1 MEEHKQIVK
10 IGLLVSC
17 ACVLQV
23 AESLLPHPVPGA
35 RLGLANMIT
44 LVALVTSGFGVALQI
59 ALMRTLISSLILGT
73 FLSPSFM
80 LSFSGALVSTLV
92 MGIFYKLSTSGHR
105 VRFSIIGISVFGSLS
120 HNAAQLGLVYL
131 LLVKNR
137 SVFLLWPWLVISGV
151 IMGWITGM
159 IAMQVCR
166 KLATSSSE
174 RAGEGNWPD
183 IASVPGGRYDRQSSP
198 IHLLSAPTKIVG
210 LIVIAVV
217 VLLSK
222 RHWFHI
228 SLFGLLVVLAIFSR
242 IRLVSLFSGV
252 GKVSSLL
259 FLSFLLPS
267 ILTPGKVL
275 SSVGPLQVTSEG
287 LLAGVS
293 MASRIVLLFM
303 AASLLAL
310 TTSPRDMALG
320 LQKLLSPLKIF
331 KLSVNRLA
339 HVLTVSWTFFPVFWR
354 QASSMIQNQDFGWR
368 KMTNF
373 VDFSS
378 TLIARLYQWADH
390 ISEDTASSL
399 NDVYNGGQGE
409 DS

>member
-1 MEEHKQIVK
+1 MEENKQIVK

-44 LVALVTSGFGVALQI
+44 LVALVNIGFGVALQI

-92 MGIFYKLSTSGHR
+92 MGIFYKLSTSGHQ

-131 LLVKNR
+131 LLVKNS
-137 SVFLLWPWLVISGV
+137 SVFLLWPWLLISGV
-151 IMGWITGM
+151 IMGWMTGM
-159 IAMQVCR
+159 IARQVCR
-166 KLATSSSE
+166 KISTSSPE
-174 RAGEGNWPD
+174 RSRGEKWPD
-183 IASVPGGRYDRQSSP
+183 IASVPCGRYDRQSSP
-198 IHLLSAPTKIVG
+198 IHLLSPPIKIVG
-210 LIVIAVV
+210 LIVLAAI
-217 VLLSK
+217 VLFSK
-222 RHWFHI
+222 RYWVHI

-242 IRLVSLFSGV
+242 IRLFSLFSGV

-259 FLSFLLPS
+259 FLSFLLPG

-275 SSVGPLQVTSEG
+275 SSVGPLHVTTEG

-293 MASRIVLLFM
+293 IASRIVLLFM
-303 AASLLAL
+303 AASLLAV

-354 QASSMIQNQDFGWR
+354 KASSMIHDQDFRWR
-368 KMTNF
+368 RMANF

-378 TLIARLYQWADH
+378 TLIARLYRWADH
-390 ISEDTASSL
+390 ISEDTASNL
-399 NDVYNGGQGE
+399 NYVYNGEQDE
-409 DS
+409 DL